1 MTDSYDMF
9 AGLTGQTKSDLVRQ
23 VLDGVVR
30 IDPELKEFLAI
41 RSLGKTVCLQAAVN
55 GVPVPVHVTAPD
67 APTFLRNHQSLISQ
81 PEKPFE
87 PGMVDLNGVQ
97 TPAFLRQVG
106 SITTVVYRQHDA
118 LMISLT
124 AERAVPVPTDLRRG
138 KKLPFKLPDSDGF
151 LLTTFEG
158 QLMVVGS
165 YRGLRKNEIRCA
177 AKAVVSL
184 GLIKLSPDT
193 CIVGIKVPG
202 LCGWCDMPLALALES
217 PENWRLNPPDVNG
230 TSKLLFVL
238 AERKTSIVEALRA
251 VRLSKDFTI
260 ALHETIEEQHERAA
274 SMTRDNYVASIETYR
289 QRRKVDDIHQ
299 DFVASC
305 IAHD

>member
-9 AGLTGQTKSDLVRQ
+9 AALPGQTKTDLVRQ

-30 IDPELKEFLAI
+30 IDPDLTEFMAI
-41 RSLGKTVCLQAAVN
+41 RSHGKTVIVQAVVN
-55 GVPVPVHVTAPD
+55 GVPLSVHVTAPD
-67 APTFLRNHQSLISQ
+67 AATFLRNHQSLTSQ

-87 PGMVDLNGVQ
+87 HGMVDLDGVQ
-97 TPAFLRQVG
+97 TPAYLRQVG
-106 SITTVVYRQHDA
+106 SITTVVYCQHDT

-124 AERAVPVPTDLRRG
+124 AERAVPVPSDLRRG
-138 KKLPFKLPDSDGF
+138 KKLPFGLPDNDGF
-151 LLTTFEG
+151 LLTTFQG

-165 YRGLRKNEIRCA
+165 YRALRKNEIRCA
-177 AKAVVSL
+177 GKAVMSF
-184 GLIKLSPDT
+184 GLVKLSPDT
-193 CIVGIKVPG
+193 CIIGIKIPG
-202 LCGWCDMPLALALES
+202 LCGWCDMPLAFALES
-217 PENWRLNPPDVNG
+217 PENWKLNPPDANG

-251 VRLSKDFTI
+251 VRLSREFTM

-274 SMTRDNYVASIETYR
+274 DMTRDNYIASIEAYR
-289 QRRKVDDIHQ
+289 QRRKVDDIHL
-299 DFVASC
+299 DFFASC